1 MFLKP
6 TESISLGKLM
16 INAVLTSLNSKRI
29 TDTSSVTVSNS
40 NPQLSTDSYLH
51 IISIIKGV
59 LT

>member
-16 INAVLTSLNSKRI
+16 INAVLTSLNSNSINDR
-29 TDTSSVTVSNS
+29 SSVLVSNS
-40 NPQLSTDSYLH
+40 NHQLSKDSYLH

>member
-16 INAVLTSLNSKRI
+16 INAVLTSLNSNSINDR
-29 TDTSSVTVSNS
+29 SSVPVSNS
-40 NPQLSTDSYLH
+40 NHKLSKDSYSH